1 MTNEVNQ
8 LPLSPLEESP
18 PRDELPNQGK
28 ILEVDACSSPAKEI
42 NTMTQGDLDR
52 LRESYSFFTGIQT
65 RIPREGETILSA
77 RKERRHLSLNE
88 FRCLYN
94 LYKSPVSDSGWLYF
108 KARLGKKVIKG
119 SHSNVKRWKK
129 RFFFASGDDWE
140 IFPSIAPANAAIN
153 ESISTNTEEER
164 TRKVFDKIGPGG
176 YFNVLIILDFG
187 MFFQFFA
194 LDYAVMSFSG
204 KDNDAFGDGT
214 VAALGD
220 NVQDPLGL
228 GQFSPSS
235 SSDSRLESW
244 LGSGLPLELRLD
256 AKKPKPNRV
265 ESMGIMCPAAPG
277 EGTLKKPGKVLEVGV
292 SAMASDAMAKKILV
306 GVILPN
312 KKEKVNKLSLDQVAP
327 KFFHNLGQRIVLGS
341 SLTIRRLLAEFDER
355 EQKAAEEMA
364 KLRDD
369 QEAIIEEL
377 AKMEMRKLAHH
388 YPNCGIDLDGM
399 DMDHDLL
406 EKEEAKVEDNKEQG
420 EGKGDTSPLC
430 P

>member
-28 ILEVDACSSPAKEI
+28 ILEGSK
-42 NTMTQGDLDR
+42 
-52 LRESYSFFTGIQT
+52 T

-77 RKERRHLSLNE
+77 RK
-88 FRCLYN
+88 
-94 LYKSPVSDSGWLYF
+94 
-108 KARLGKKVIKG
+108 GK
-119 SHSNVKRWKK
+119 
-129 RFFFASGDDWE
+129 
-140 IFPSIAPANAAIN
+140 
-153 ESISTNTEEER
+153 
-164 TRKVFDKIGPGG
+164 
-176 YFNVLIILDFG
+176 
-187 MFFQFFA
+187 FFA

-204 KDNDAFGDGT
+204 KDNDASGDGT

-220 NVQDPLGL
+220 KGVSCPPPETNIPRVKAPRDGSVEYIGTINKEWRRILTLILDLTILRLLLWGKVQDPLGL

-244 LGSGLPLELRLD
+244 ISLTKISKKVEESKASTSSIKGMVFLEKGPRDKSSNFLAKRLNMMSSRRKKTIPPIE

-312 KKEKVNKLSLDQVAP
+312 KKEKVNKLSLDQVAT

-369 QEAIIEEL
+369 QEPIIEEL
-377 AKMEMRKLAHH
+377 AKMEMVVADLRRKKSS
-388 YPNCGIDLDGM
+388 N
-399 DMDHDLL
+399 L
-406 EKEEAKVEDNKEQG
+406 EVYH
-420 EGKGDTSPLC
+420 
-430 P
+430 